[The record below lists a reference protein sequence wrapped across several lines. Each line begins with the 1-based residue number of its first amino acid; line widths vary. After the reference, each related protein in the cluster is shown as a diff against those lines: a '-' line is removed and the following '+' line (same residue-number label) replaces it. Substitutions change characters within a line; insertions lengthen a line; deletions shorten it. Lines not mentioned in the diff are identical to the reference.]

1 MNDERNVIFDII
13 YNCPEYCGETRAF
26 EVSDIIVD
34 ILNKLTAYEN
44 TGLTPE
50 EIKEL
55 VEKKKNGELVEP
67 PVECKD
73 CCYSWRNNGAEDASN
88 WAPCQR
94 GWSPNEDDFCSYGE
108 RIK

>member
-1 MNDERNVIFDII
+1 MERLTWHNGEEWTQIQSTKVGSRAI
-13 YNCPEYCGETRAF
+13 YE
-26 EVSDIIVD
+26 
-34 ILNKLTAYEN
+34 KLAAYED
-44 TGLTPE
+44 TELTPE
-50 EIKEL
+50 EVQEL
-55 VEKKKNGELVEP
+55 VEKKKKGELVEP

-73 CCYSWRNNGAEDASN
+73 CCYSWRNDGQADASN